1 MNRKVAII
9 DPLGAYGSSH
19 HFYLFSQAKGLLKS
33 RVDVSLYTN
42 KETEDP
48 KISGLNVYSF
58 YGFLFSSKSKVI
70 SALKYFIGSIMSI
83 FHARIKGV
91 SVFHFHLFRT
101 RSNMFLNALLVK
113 LLFGKLVFT
122 VHDISTFANNNDA
135 IFFSK
140 WIYRL
145 ADLVLTHNLFS
156 KKEIIRL
163 TKKNEDCIKII
174 PHPNYTPFIN
184 IQKDKNA
191 SKKQLG
197 IPANKKVLLF
207 FGMIK
212 KVKGLE
218 VLLQALPT
226 VIEVHK
232 DVILVVAGK
241 VWENDFASYQ
251 ELIEQYNLQENCILH
266 TKFINEADVAHYYCA
281 SDLVVLPYKKIYQS
295 GVLMMALS
303 YEKLALTSDL
313 PPLKEVI
320 EDNVNG
326 FLFESE
332 NVHAL
337 AKKINQIL
345 SDESLMKGVKANG
358 VKTIKTKFNLETIG
372 EQTKQAYA
380 TL

>member
-1 MNRKVAII
+1 
-9 DPLGAYGSSH
+9 
-19 HFYLFSQAKGLLKS
+19 LFSQAKGLLKS
-33 RVDVSLYTN
+33 GVDVSLYTN

-48 KISGLNVYSF
+48 KISGLNVYSL
-58 YGFLFSSKSKVI
+58 YGLLFSSKSKVI
-70 SALKYFIGSIMSI
+70 RALKYLIGSIISI
-83 FHARIKGV
+83 SHARIKGV

-122 VHDISTFANNNDA
+122 VHDISAFANNNDA
-135 IFFSK
+135 AFFSK
-140 WIYRL
+140 WIYKL
-145 ADLVLTHNLFS
+145 ADLVLTHNEFS

-163 TKKNEDCIKII
+163 TKKDEECIKII
-174 PHPNYTPFIN
+174 PHPNYIPFIN
-184 IQKDKNA
+184 IQKNKNA
-191 SKKQLG
+191 SKKRLG
-197 IPANKKVLLF
+197 IPENKKVLLF

-218 VLLQALPT
+218 VLLQALPS

-241 VWENDFASYQ
+241 VWENDFAPYQ
-251 ELIEQYNLQENCILH
+251 ELIQQHNLQENCILH
-266 TKFINEADVAHYYCA
+266 TKFIDEADVAHYYCA

-303 YEKLALTSDL
+303 YEKPALTSDL
-313 PPLKEVI
+313 LPLKEVI

-326 FLFESE
+326 FLFQSE
-332 NVHAL
+332 NAHAL

-345 SDESLMKGVKANG
+345 SGESLMKSVKANG
-358 VKTIKTKFNLETIG
+358 VETIKTKFNLETIG